1 MPRWLV
7 AVLIVLCALLWWAA
21 HLGSS
26 SRAASVDAAGVQQAC
41 TVLRVPV
48 SSFDDAIQTEQ
59 AAPAFHMANATLTP
73 LAAFSIS
80 GRVLSREDYHFGR
93 ESQLSPTD
101 LALGWGPMSAPGLA
115 ERLQVSQGGRWYR
128 YRWGGEG
135 PPLPPADI
143 ASHSANMHMVPA
155 DAAAA
160 SELAQVRAGDMVRI
174 DGWLLRIDGDEGW
187 RWQSSMSRTDVG
199 AGACELVLVCRLR
212 R

>member
-1 MPRWLV
+1 MPRWLI
-7 AVLIVLCALLWWAA
+7 AVLISLCALLWWAA

-26 SRAASVDAAGVQQAC
+26 SHAASVDAAGVQQAC
-41 TVLRVPV
+41 SVLQVPTT
-48 SSFDDAIQTEQ
+48 SFDDAVQTGQ
-59 AAPAFHMANATLTP
+59 SAPAFHMTNATLTP
-73 LAAFSIS
+73 LAAFSVA

-115 ERLQVSQGGRWYR
+115 DRLQVSQGGRWYR
-128 YRWGGEG
+128 YHWGGEG

-160 SELAQVRAGDMVRI
+160 SALAQVRAGDVVRI
-174 DGWLLRIDGDEGW
+174 DGWLLRIDGDDGW
-187 RWQSSMSRTDVG
+187 RWQSSMSRTDAG